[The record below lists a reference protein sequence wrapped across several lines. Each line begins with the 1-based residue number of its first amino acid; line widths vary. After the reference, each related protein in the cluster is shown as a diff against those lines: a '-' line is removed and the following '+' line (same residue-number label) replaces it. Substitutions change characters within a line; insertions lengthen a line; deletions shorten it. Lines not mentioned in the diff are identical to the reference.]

1 MTLTDPREEL
11 ADQSSFIGYLM
22 GLAGLA
28 QLVRALA
35 ARDGGSSPEP
45 CPDTQDADDFV
56 HALLGVASLGQQIER
71 LAEPAAAQQRC
82 SAVTPA
88 PASANR
94 RWLR

>member
-11 ADQSSFIGYLM
+11 AEQSSFIGYLM

-35 ARDGGSSPEP
+35 ACDGGPRPEP
-45 CPDTQDADDFV
+45 RPHTEDADDFV
-56 HALLGVASLGQQIER
+56 YALLGVASLGQQIER
-71 LAEPAAAQQRC
+71 LAESAAAQQRC
-82 SAVTPA
+82 AAVTPA